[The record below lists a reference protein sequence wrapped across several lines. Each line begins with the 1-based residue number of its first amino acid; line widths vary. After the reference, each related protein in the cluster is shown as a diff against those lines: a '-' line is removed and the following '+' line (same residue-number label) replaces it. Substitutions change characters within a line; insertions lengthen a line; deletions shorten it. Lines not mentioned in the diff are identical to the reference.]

1 MQTANREVEIA
12 KLSVTREMIKLKAQ
26 AVNKGIEGSRDE
38 QQRWLSMCDGRITVT
53 NITPDN
59 LIKFMVF
66 TQILVGRKSWG
77 WGPGIC
83 F

>member
-1 MQTANREVEIA
+1 MQTENREVEIA
-12 KLSVTREMIKLKAQ
+12 TSFTRKMIKWKSQ
-26 AVNKGIEGSRDE
+26 AVNKGTEGSRDE
-38 QQRWLSMCDGRITVT
+38 QERWLSACDGRITVT

-66 TQILVGRKSWG
+66 TPILVGRKSWG

>member
-1 MQTANREVEIA
+1 
-12 KLSVTREMIKLKAQ
+12 
-26 AVNKGIEGSRDE
+26 
-38 QQRWLSMCDGRITVT
+38 MCDGRITVT

-66 TQILVGRKSWG
+66 TPILVGQKSWG

-83 F
+83 FLNNLSKEILVDGQV